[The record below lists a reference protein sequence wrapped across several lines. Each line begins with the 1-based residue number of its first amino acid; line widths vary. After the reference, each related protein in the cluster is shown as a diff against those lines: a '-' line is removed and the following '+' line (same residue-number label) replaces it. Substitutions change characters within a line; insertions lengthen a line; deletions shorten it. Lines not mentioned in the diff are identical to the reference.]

1 MASELAEIGSWSDF
15 LGRAVKE
22 DSGSDTGAA
31 SDVRASSTAR
41 ADSGVNVTLE
51 ETFSDR
57 FGDSVGSGMDLAALR
72 IGDPAAG
79 FGMTFSA
86 PGVFGSSLRHS
97 PDDLESVGGLAEP
110 LVREVDD

>member
-86 PGVFGSSLRHS
+86 PGVFGSSL
-97 PDDLESVGGLAEP
+97 
-110 LVREVDD
+110 